1 MNESENREREPQSTD
16 FCILDYE
23 CAYLPD
29 RAVRMSYKYI
39 TKATQSYNT
48 KLIQR
53 GWRRFG
59 YYYFHPVLE
68 L

>member
-39 TKATQSYNT
+39 TKATQSY
-48 KLIQR
+48 KYQS
-53 GWRRFG
+53 
-59 YYYFHPVLE
+59 
-68 L
+68 